1 MLRKIKDW
9 MVVML
14 LMGCFIL
21 NVHADMIVGPENDD
35 FYQNHQREIYSLVRL
50 FQADKD
56 IDVVKSP
63 DSDEVLTVLQK
74 GKVIRV
80 DFTYKDAEG
89 KLWGMQKMEDDTGAW
104 FEMEFMSHH
113 KDQHDFW
120 DEHPNM
126 KSSNEIIQFNQK
138 GYLILWEYPNSNMIA
153 SAPPT
158 SILDREIPIKGGVE
172 YIDENGTRWVRVGI
186 DFRTYLG
193 WLNMDEPVSKRYP
206 DSVGFSIDLNG
217 NETQIQHPYDQSMLI
232 STLVI
237 GVCIL
242 TGVLTWVKKKQKK

>member
-1 MLRKIKDW
+1 MKKNYVWL
-9 MVVML
+9 VVVL
-14 LMGCFIL
+14 LVCCFFL

-35 FYQNHQREIYSLVRL
+35 FYQEHQTEIYSLVRL
-50 FQADKD
+50 FQADKE

-63 DSDEVLTVLQK
+63 DSNEVLTVLQK

-80 DFTYKDAEG
+80 DFTYKDTDG
-89 KLWGMQKMEDDTGAW
+89 KLWGMQKMEDDTGVW
-104 FEMEFMSHH
+104 FEMEFMSHP

-120 DEHPNM
+120 DEHPDL
-126 KSSNEIIQFNQK
+126 KSSGEIIRFNQK

-158 SILDREIPIKGGVE
+158 SVLDREIPIKGGAE
-172 YIDENGTRWVRVGI
+172 YIDENGTRWVQVGI

-193 WLNMDEPVSKRYP
+193 WLNMDEPVSRKYP

-217 NETQIQHPYDQSMLI
+217 EQTQIQHSYDQSILI
-232 STLVI
+232 GALVVS
-237 GVCIL
+237 VCVL
-242 TGVLTWVKKKQKK
+242 TGVLVWFKKKRKK